1 MIYCILTIDAKKFKK
16 QLFFFAASA
25 IPKEKRPREF
35 FNFRG
40 RRITLFLFLRS
51 FHAAQVT
58 H

>member
-1 MIYCILTIDAKKFKK
+1 MQKNLRSGF
-16 QLFFFAASA
+16 FFFAASA